1 MKVVLW
7 FICLF
12 AAIGITS
19 WVIVII
25 WDFIAEWNSLIGIA
39 AKIKFRT
46 FVSFYN
52 LNPDRW
58 NLGKYGADYRKD
70 INCYYS
76 YTEEFRFSF
85 IDTLKYKIFLI
96 KDNKQKA
103 RVKDAKA
110 LSNLIKHVQED
121 INKVEKQA
129 DNERE
134 EARKIFISMVK

>member
-1 MKVVLW
+1 MKVVLG
-7 FICLF
+7 FICLL
-12 AAIGITS
+12 AAIGITY
-19 WVIVII
+19 WVIASI
-25 WDFIAEWNSLIGIA
+25 WNFFDEWHSLIGRA

-58 NLGKYGADYRKD
+58 NLGECGADYRKD
-70 INCYYS
+70 TNYCCS

-85 IDTLKYKIFLI
+85 IDTLKYKVFLI
-96 KDNKQKA
+96 KANKQKA
-103 RVKDAKA
+103 RVKEAKA
-110 LSNLIKHVQED
+110 LSNLIKHVQKD

-134 EARKIFISMVK
+134 EARKIFISMVE